1 MSDDVSAPAEGSRT
15 NETALRGQ
23 EETKVRDLDT
33 ITASRSFDFDGS
45 VDMAPSLTVRLFTQK
60 RFSLSSFSL
69 APTKGYLR
77 LMSLTPRESI
87 LDTLLVVVGVIASI
101 GAGIPFPLLG
111 ILFGQL
117 VDDLNSTS
125 CSASSSDSSAIQ
137 AAVNEKVL
145 DVIWVTIANFCLI
158 WLHCA
163 CWSLFGERL
172 VRKLRYNYLK
182 ALLRQELAFFETLP
196 AGDIATRLDSDL
208 STVQAGTSEK
218 VGILIQS
225 ISYFVAAYV
234 IAFLKDTV
242 LAGILVSLIPCYFL
256 MALVGNYFT
265 KKYGGRVTEGT
276 SKATALASES
286 LTHMRLIKVFGAQ
299 GRIESIFVGHLKGI
313 QGAAIGKFFTASI
326 QMGLLYFISYCA
338 SALAMWHGGR
348 QIAESVATNG
358 ANGITVG
365 HVYTV
370 IFVLVDGES
379 SDVVLGACHMLIRG

>member
-1 MSDDVSAPAEGSRT
+1 MDLHETIVDVP
-15 NETALRGQ
+15 
-23 EETKVRDLDT
+23 
-33 ITASRSFDFDGS
+33 I
-45 VDMAPSLTVRLFTQK
+45 TQK
-60 RFSLSSFSL
+60 RFSLSNFSL
-69 APTKGYLR
+69 APTKGYFR
-77 LMSLTPRESI
+77 LMSLTPRESL
-87 LDTLLVVVGVIASI
+87 LDTALIVVGVIASI

-125 CSASSSDSSAIQ
+125 CSASSSASASVQ
-137 AAVNEKVL
+137 SAVNEKVL

-158 WLHCA
+158 WLHCG

-196 AGDIATRLDSDL
+196 AGDIAARLDSDL

-234 IAFLKDTV
+234 VAFMKDTV

-256 MALVGNYFT
+256 MAIVGNYFT
-265 KKYGGRVTEGT
+265 KKYTGRVTEGT

-286 LTHMRLIKVFGAQ
+286 LAHMRLIKVFGAQ
-299 GRIESIFVGHLKGI
+299 GRIESIFVGHLKSI
-313 QGAAIGKFFTASI
+313 RGAAIGKFFTASI
-326 QMGLLYFISYCA
+326 QMGLLYFIAYCA

-370 IFVLVDGES
+370 IFVLVDGQS
-379 SDVVLGACHMLIRG
+379 LLSLLMSKFLTNVRNSLIHHQSGRSLHYCLL